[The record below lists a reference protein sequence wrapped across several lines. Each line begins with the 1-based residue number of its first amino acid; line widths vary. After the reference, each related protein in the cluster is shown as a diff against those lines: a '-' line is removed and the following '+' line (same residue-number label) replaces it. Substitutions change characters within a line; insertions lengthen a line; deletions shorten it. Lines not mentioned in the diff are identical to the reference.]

1 MKHLYLIRHAKS
13 SWSNPALSDF
23 ERPLNKRGR
32 RDAPVM
38 GRRLASAAYQPE
50 CILSSPARRARKTAR
65 IIGAEMSLPKPDII
79 IDQALYTFTAEGVL
93 DIIKKS
99 QDSIKVLALVGH
111 NHGITECAEYLSGEQ
126 LGNIPTCGI
135 VLIEFS
141 CDSWNGVHPDF
152 GRLLFFDYPKLHE
165 TPGRNN

>member
-1 MKHLYLIRHAKS
+1 MKYLYLIRHAKS
-13 SWSNPALSDF
+13 SWSNPVLSDF

-32 RDAPVM
+32 RDAPLM
-38 GRRLASAAYQPE
+38 GRRLASAVYQPE
-50 CILSSPARRARKTAR
+50 CIFSSPARRARKTAR
-65 IIGAEMSLPKPDII
+65 IIGAELGVAKHDII
-79 IDQALYTFTAEGVL
+79 MDQALYTFTADPIL

-99 QDSIKVLALVGH
+99 QDSIQVIALVGH

-135 VLIEFS
+135 VLIEFA
-141 CDSWNGVHPDF
+141 CDSWKRVHPDS

-165 TPGRNN
+165 TPSRKN